1 KALNIFFQAPKNKDI
16 ANRQL
21 HEMDWQII
29 EDMEIVL
36 EICITYNWIGVNSL
50 QVPHSAQ
57 QLMSHDTLPVLSHA
71 VPTIETVI
79 VQWEHLSTHLSQ
91 CVLYIKVG
99 LEYAK
104 KYYPHMDKTNAY
116 AIMMFVDPTLHLT
129 WMEEH
134 WNSAEVFKVCNV
146 ILEKVNSYLF

>member
-1 KALNIFFQAPKNKDI
+1 ALNIFFQAPKNKDI

-29 EDMEIVL
+29 EDMEI
-36 EICITYNWIGVNSL
+36 IGVNSL

-79 VQWEHLSTHLSQ
+79 VQWEHL
-91 CVLYIKVG
+91 
-99 LEYAK
+99 
-104 KYYPHMDKTNAY
+104 
-116 AIMMFVDPTLHLT
+116 
-129 WMEEH
+129 
-134 WNSAEVFKVCNV
+134 
-146 ILEKVNSYLF
+146 